1 MNNEISEKAKR
12 TLADLPRRKA
22 MQRLER
28 DGATSAKALQRRVRA
43 IAEER
48 KIPPA
53 DFAKL
58 MYKRISILAI
68 MQFCKKHKISFDWL
82 LCGDLKGLARM
93 EQRRKDA
100 EAAASHPGGAQGY
113 FLKIFCGLDESHQE
127 VALATLRKLATEQM
141 EGRSK

>member
-1 MNNEISEKAKR
+1 MKNKEISEEAKKAI
-12 TLADLPRRKA
+12 ADLPRRKA
-22 MQRLER
+22 LQRLER
-28 DGATSAKALQRRVRA
+28 DGATSTKAVHRRVLA

-58 MYKRISILAI
+58 LYKRISTFAV
-68 MQFCKKHKISFDWL
+68 MQFCTKHEISYDWL

-93 EQRRKDA
+93 EQWRKDA

-113 FLKIFCGLDESHQE
+113 FLKIFCSLDESHQKTAIK
-127 VALATLRKLATEQM
+127 VIRKLATEQLD
-141 EGRSK
+141 GGS